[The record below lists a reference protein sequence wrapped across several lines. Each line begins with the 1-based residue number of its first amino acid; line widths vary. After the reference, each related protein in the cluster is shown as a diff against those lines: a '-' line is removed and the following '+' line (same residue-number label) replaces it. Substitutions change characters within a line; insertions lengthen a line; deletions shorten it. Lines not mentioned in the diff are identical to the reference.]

1 MVMITRS
8 VYNCLLQDLT
18 LPPPE
23 VGGILGEVDGVIC
36 KAEHIADVSGERL
49 YGTYTPDIKQIN
61 WLIKNWEK
69 RGVKFCGIFHTHFP
83 KGEKLSR
90 NDIQYIQKIMEVM
103 PMSVSEL
110 LFPIVLPQ
118 EKIVF
123 YVAEKQEEK
132 VVIYKDEFKI
142 IH

>member
-1 MVMITRS
+1 M
-8 VYNCLLQDLT
+8 
-18 LPPPE
+18 
-23 VGGILGEVDGVIC
+23 
-36 KAEHIADVSGERL
+36 
-49 YGTYTPDIKQIN
+49 
-61 WLIKNWEK
+61 
-69 RGVKFCGIFHTHFP
+69 
-83 KGEKLSR
+83 SR

-123 YVAEKQEEK
+123 YVAEKREEK